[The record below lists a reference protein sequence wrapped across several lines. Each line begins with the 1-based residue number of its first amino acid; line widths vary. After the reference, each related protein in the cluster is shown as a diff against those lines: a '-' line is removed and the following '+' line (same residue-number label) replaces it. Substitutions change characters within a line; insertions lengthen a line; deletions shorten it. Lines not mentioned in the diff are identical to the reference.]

1 MRLFQNAHYDFLGS
15 RRRAYIVSA
24 VVLVIGLG
32 SILLHGGLRFGVD
45 FTGGT
50 LFQIGLDQPASVAD
64 VRSALAGSGLGD
76 AQIQRFGSPTE
87 FLIRVAQYD
96 EGADETLVDEVN
108 RSLNEAY
115 GDGWRLER
123 AEALTARVGKELQRG
138 ALIAILV
145 SFALTLLYLAFRFEW
160 RFGVAAVI
168 ATLHDILI
176 TFGFISVLNI
186 EITLTTVAAILTVV
200 GYSLND
206 TIVVFDRIRE
216 NEARYATQK
225 PPYADIINVSMNQVL
240 MRSLMTSFSSIV
252 PVTSLLLIGSGVLG
266 AATLSEFALALLIGM
281 VTGAYSSIFV
291 AAPLLG
297 LLKSRDP
304 NWQSRKIHRAVG
316 DALREM
322 VMGGTVGSR
331 RTRAVAAGADEV
343 ATSES
348 SATETPTTASTGAA
362 KAALAHPP
370 RPRKKKRR

>member
-186 EITLTTVAAILTVV
+186 EITLTTVAAILTIV

-216 NEARYATQK
+216 TIRKFRKDDY
-225 PPYADIINVSMNQVL
+225 M
-240 MRSLMTSFSSIV
+240 
-252 PVTSLLLIGSGVLG
+252 SLLNRCINETLPRTLLTSGTTLLTLVALYVLG
-266 AATLSEFALALLIGM
+266 GEVIRPFALVLILGI
-281 VTGAYSSIFV
+281 VFGTYSSIFV
-291 AAPLLG
+291 ASPALLEIENRSG
-297 LLKSRDP
+297 
-304 NWQSRKIHRAVG
+304 H
-316 DALREM
+316 
-322 VMGGTVGSR
+322 
-331 RTRAVAAGADEV
+331 
-343 ATSES
+343 
-348 SATETPTTASTGAA
+348 ATETS
-362 KAALAHPP
+362 
-370 RPRKKKRR
+370 KKNR